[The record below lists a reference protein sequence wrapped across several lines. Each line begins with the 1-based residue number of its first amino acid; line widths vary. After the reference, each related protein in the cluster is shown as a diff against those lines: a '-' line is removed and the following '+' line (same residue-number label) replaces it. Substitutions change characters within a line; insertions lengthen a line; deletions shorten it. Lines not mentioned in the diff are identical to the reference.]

1 METLLIKGLGLI
13 VNTSTDVWH
22 AGVTGGHRHT
32 FPRASSSRFGLC
44 L

>member
-1 METLLIKGLGLI
+1 MESLLIKRLRLI

-22 AGVTGGHRHT
+22 PRVTGRNGDAFAR
-32 FPRASSSRFGLC
+32 PRSSRFGLC